1 MHVAY
6 DLKTQNTVLH
16 IMQFRPPR
24 VAEAPYVFES
34 QLIILIQQSHQHS
47 FILLIFLHFYIFYA
61 SLHLSIHLYL
71 FIFFFSLYF
80 FDSSFL

>member
-24 VAEAPYVFES
+24 VAKAPM
-34 QLIILIQQSHQHS
+34 
-47 FILLIFLHFYIFYA
+47 
-61 SLHLSIHLYL
+61 YL
-71 FIFFFSLYF
+71 RVNW
-80 FDSSFL
+80 

>member
-34 QLIILIQQSHQHS
+34 HLIILIQQSHQHS

-61 SLHLSIHLYL
+61 SLHLSIHL
-71 FIFFFSLYF
+71 
-80 FDSSFL
+80 